1 MWAFPVFKQLLIFN
15 SLGSEKKLDSGR
27 KSQITWRIP
36 VHQSFWMFFPILIQD
51 FFWHLTF
58 SVTTVNVATTTDK
71 CLLCLTSFCFCRFFF
86 LAVFIAPSSLICTDI
101 YIPWIFF
108 PFDYKESIILNIVFL
123 FYDYSIIICFVLF
136 YLVNLSFPSL
146 GLLVVLSFSILPTL
160 WNLFLVT
167 FISPSRHCYHWL
179 FILGFFNLFIV
190 PIYIYSPLKG
200 CVLHKALN
208 IVFFWGGEY
217 KIVQN
222 IKLTK
227 LLKHYASNVALR
239 LFRFFLFSSH

>member
-1 MWAFPVFKQLLIFN
+1 M
-15 SLGSEKKLDSGR
+15 
-27 KSQITWRIP
+27 
-36 VHQSFWMFFPILIQD
+36 
-51 FFWHLTF
+51 
-58 SVTTVNVATTTDK
+58 
-71 CLLCLTSFCFCRFFF
+71 
-86 LAVFIAPSSLICTDI
+86 
-101 YIPWIFF
+101 
-108 PFDYKESIILNIVFL
+108 ESIILSIVFL
-123 FYDYSIIICFVLF
+123 FHDYSIIICLVLF

-146 GLLVVLSFSILPTL
+146 GFLVVLSFSILPTL

-190 PIYIYSPLKG
+190 LIYIYSPLKD

-208 IVFFWGGEY
+208 IVFLGGEREY

-227 LLKHYASNVALR
+227 HLKHYASNVALR
-239 LFRFFLFSSH
+239 LFRIFIILISLTFYPRHWMIVPNLFKHLQIPFTISNLELIANYLKSYSPKIETVFVTIIYFHVPF